1 MYIKEALSRSNYRVR
16 YAKPEEPQFFPMHFH
31 DGYEILYIASG
42 NGSCFIEGEKYEF
55 GSGDLI
61 ITNPNEVHSISL
73 CANSERW
80 HISFRP
86 AFLSEFISENYN
98 PTLCLSMRK
107 VGTQNHISAKYSK
120 EQGLDTYM
128 NNIKN
133 LFLDDCT
140 GKETLIKANLLVLLN
155 GIDHII
161 RKNFFAPQK
170 HALSDVISY
179 INNNFTNDITVDS
192 IAQHFF
198 LSKSQLSHSFSK
210 SMGIS
215 LKSYIAQ
222 KRIIYAKE
230 LMNTSK
236 KLTEIAFES
245 GFNDYSVFYKA
256 FYRALGV
263 TPSEYR
269 NKL

>member
-16 YAKPEEPQFFPMHFH
+16 YSKSGENQFFPMHFH

-42 NGSCFIEGEKYEF
+42 SGSCFIEGEKYEF
-55 GSGDLI
+55 TSGDLI
-61 ITNPNEVHSISL
+61 ITNPNEVHSISM

-80 HISFRP
+80 HISFRS
-86 AFLSEFISENYN
+86 AFLSEFISESYN
-98 PTLCLSMRK
+98 PTQCLSMRK
-107 VGTQNHISAKYSK
+107 VGTQNLIPAHLATEHSLDIS
-120 EQGLDTYM
+120 M

-133 LFLDDCT
+133 LFLDDCV
-140 GKETLIKANLLVLLN
+140 GKEALIKANLLVLLH

-161 RKNFFAPQK
+161 RKNIFTPQK
-170 HALSDVISY
+170 HALADVISY

-192 IAQHFF
+192 IAQQFF

-215 LKSYIAQ
+215 LKSYITQ

-230 LMNTSK
+230 LMSTSK
-236 KLTEIAFES
+236 KMTEIAFES

-256 FYRALGV
+256 FRLALGV

>member
-1 MYIKEALSRSNYRVR
+1 MYIKETLSRSNYRVR
-16 YAKPEEPQFFPMHFH
+16 YAKPEAPQFFPLHFH

-42 NGSCFIEGEKYEF
+42 SGSCFIEGEKYEF
-55 GSGDLI
+55 ESGDLI

-80 HISFRP
+80 HISFRA
-86 AFLSEFISENYN
+86 AFLSEFISESYN
-98 PTLCLSMRK
+98 PTQCLSMRK
-107 VGTQNHISAKYSK
+107 VGTQNHISSK
-120 EQGLDTYM
+120 LAREQGLDASM

-133 LFLDDCT
+133 LFLGDCA
-140 GKETLIKANLLVLLN
+140 GKETLIKANLLIILN

-161 RKNFFAPQK
+161 RKNFSTPQK
-170 HALSDVISY
+170 HALSDIISY
-179 INNNFTNDITVDS
+179 INNNFTGDITVDS
-192 IAQHFF
+192 IARQFF

-215 LKSYIAQ
+215 LKSYITQ

-230 LMNTSK
+230 LMNSSK

-256 FYRALGV
+256 FHRALGV